1 MLQQT
6 DIEYGQFADEFRL
19 KLVDYKAYD
28 IHKAQQKTEPQAEL
42 IQLMRYHLHAEF

>member
-1 MLQQT
+1 MLEQK
-6 DIEYGQFADEFRL
+6 DIEYGQFADEFKV

-28 IHKAQQKTEPQAEL
+28 MNKARNEPQAEL